1 MTAPLQIRAGPCR
14 HPQNPA
20 TLGTVLPQSKA
31 MPPATRR
38 KNAIVTDKKEN
49 KGTLWKYKT
58 NLTFINPPDTSFCSY
73 KSTVAGRGRS
83 FMVGR
88 FRSCT
93 IPLLQGGKRIATL
106 QACIRHLQGVQQLTT
121 MALASW
127 IKTPREHRM
136 TQRVSPN

>member
-1 MTAPLQIRAGPCR
+1 MVPYKYEPALAVIPRTLPLLVLYCHSRKQCHQPHEERTPLLLTKRRIKGHYGNTKLILHLSILQI
-14 HPQNPA
+14 
-20 TLGTVLPQSKA
+20 
-31 MPPATRR
+31 
-38 KNAIVTDKKEN
+38 
-49 KGTLWKYKT
+49 
-58 NLTFINPPDTSFCSY
+58 TSFCSY